1 MRTSDESGPS
11 AKGLAGAARRPLPGA
26 DRSGRALV
34 GELVHPGGSLG
45 ALNGKA
51 DDVPVSVQVEVDICH
66 EVVEKRLR
74 ERYLK

>member
-1 MRTSDESGPS
+1 MRSSDESGPS
-11 AKGLAGAARRPLPGA
+11 AKNLAVAARRPLTGA
-26 DRSGRALV
+26 DRGGEALV

-51 DDVPVSVQVEVDICH
+51 ADVPVSVQVEVDIRH